1 MMTKH
6 RDKLLLGA
14 ALLMAATATAA
25 IAGPDR
31 DRGGM
36 MGRADA
42 NDDGVVTVEEVR
54 ARREQRFRAA
64 DGDGDGTLDVE
75 EMRNLMLQQR
85 ARRHV
90 QWLDRDGDSAVSA
103 DEFAAP
109 MERRLK
115 KMDRNGDGR
124 LERAEMSRGGHE
136 RREHDERMSGHEDY
150 DDD

>member
-1 MMTKH
+1 MKH
-6 RDKLLLGA
+6 RSKSLLGA
-14 ALLMAATATAA
+14 ALLVAGATTVAV
-25 IAGPDR
+25 AGPDR

-36 MGRADA
+36 MRWADA
-42 NDDGVVTVEEVR
+42 NDDGVVTVEEMR
-54 ARREQRFRAA
+54 ARHQQRFRAA
-64 DGDGDGTLDVE
+64 DSDGSGTLGVE

-103 DEFAAP
+103 EEFAAP
-109 MERRLK
+109 MERRIM

-124 LERAEMSRGGHE
+124 LERAEMRRARHDY
-136 RREHDERMSGHEDY
+136 REHDERRGDYEAY

>member
-6 RDKLLLGA
+6 RNKSLLGA
-14 ALLMAATATAA
+14 ALLLAGTTTVA

-36 MGRADA
+36 MRWADA
-42 NDDGVVTVEEVR
+42 DDDGVVTVEEAR
-54 ARREQRFRAA
+54 ARHQQRFRAA
-64 DGDGDGTLDVE
+64 DSDGDGTLDVE
-75 EMRNLMLQQR
+75 EMRNLMLQER